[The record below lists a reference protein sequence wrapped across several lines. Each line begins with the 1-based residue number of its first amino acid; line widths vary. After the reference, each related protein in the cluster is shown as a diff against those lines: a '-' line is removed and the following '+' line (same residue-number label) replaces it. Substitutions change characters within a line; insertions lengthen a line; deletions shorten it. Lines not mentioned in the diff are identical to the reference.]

1 MRIGQDKSRH
11 QRAVKVWD
19 KREFKNLDDSIE
31 LGTRNIK
38 VALKR
43 LRKWARDGAD
53 QELILMAQSA
63 LPQNMVI
70 WMCKHAPKNA
80 MR

>member
-1 MRIGQDKSRH
+1 M
-11 QRAVKVWD
+11 WD

-53 QELILMAQSA
+53 QELDIDGTSA
-63 LPQNMVI
+63 PLRNMVSG
-70 WMCKHAPKNA
+70 CANTP
-80 MR
+80 